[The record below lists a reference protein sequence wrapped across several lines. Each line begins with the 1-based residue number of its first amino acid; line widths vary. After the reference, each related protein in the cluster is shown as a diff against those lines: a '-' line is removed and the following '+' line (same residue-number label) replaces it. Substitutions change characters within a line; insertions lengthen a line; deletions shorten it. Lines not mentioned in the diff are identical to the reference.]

1 MMTKD
6 PVRRIDAS
14 SLVKLLDDNS
24 SEIATNAGWLKQ
36 EIEFVQIFILLN
48 LKVLAPKREKK
59 KESIL
64 KPNTILQNE
73 DSSEKAKTQVY

>member
-1 MMTKD
+1 MI
-6 PVRRIDAS
+6 PQ
-14 SLVKLLDDNS
+14 
-24 SEIATNAGWLKQ
+24 EKQ
-36 EIEFVQIFILLN
+36 ETQVCLDRKWSLFRSSFYFIY
-48 LKVLAPKREKK
+48 KALAPKIEKK